1 MAYVSQ
7 ENKAELAPAIKKV
20 LNKYGMKGSISIRH
34 HSTLVVTLQSGAIQ
48 FEHSHGDGYTQVNVY
63 HIESHYEGHAKAFLL
78 ELLAAM
84 KGPSYFNND
93 DAMTDYFHRSH
104 YTDINIGKWNKP
116 YFLQDLHKPKKAKV
130 AKTASKKLVK
140 ASKTTSFNG
149 WTPEVIQGSKGK
161 PMTYVKFVEGMNE
174 KTTISDGDT
183 AEDLARMNN
192 KELDKVVDR
201 LVDSYPTLAELLMSR
216 IGFAMLDKDGL

>member
-7 ENKAELAPAIKKV
+7 KDKAKLAPQIKKV

-48 FEHSHGDGYTQVNVY
+48 FDHSHGDGYTQVNVY
-63 HIESHYEGHAKAFLL
+63 HIDSHYEGHAKSFLL

-84 KGPSYFNND
+84 KGPDYFNED

-130 AKTASKKLVK
+130 AKTASKKPIK

-149 WTPEVIQGSKGK
+149 WTPEVIQGSKSITVPK
-161 PMTYVKFVEGMNE
+161 SF
-174 KTTISDGDT
+174 TISDKDT
-183 AEDLARMNN
+183 AEDLARMND

-216 IGFAMLDKDGL
+216 IGYAMLDKDGI

>member
-7 ENKAELAPAIKKV
+7 DDKAKLAPQIKKV

-48 FEHSHGDGYTQVNVY
+48 FDHSHGDGYTQVNVY
-63 HIESHYEGHAKAFLL
+63 HIDSHYEGHAKSFLL

-84 KGPSYFNND
+84 KGPDYFNND

-130 AKTASKKLVK
+130 AKKASKTVVK

-149 WTPEVIQGSKGK
+149 WTPEVIQGSKSITVPK
-161 PMTYVKFVEGMNE
+161 SF
-174 KTTISDGDT
+174 TISDKDT
-183 AEDLARMNN
+183 AEDLARMND

-216 IGFAMLDKDGL
+216 IGYAMLDKDGI

>member
-7 ENKAELAPAIKKV
+7 DDKAKLAPQIKKV

-48 FEHSHGDGYTQVNVY
+48 FDHSHGDGYTQVNVY
-63 HIESHYEGHAKAFLL
+63 HIDSHYEGHAKAFLL

-84 KGPSYFNND
+84 KGPDYFNND

-130 AKTASKKLVK
+130 AKKASKTVVK

-149 WTPEVIQGSKGK
+149 WTPEVIQGSKSITVPK
-161 PMTYVKFVEGMNE
+161 SF
-174 KTTISDGDT
+174 TISDKDT
-183 AEDLARMNN
+183 AEDLARMND

-216 IGFAMLDKDGL
+216 IGYAMLDKEGI

>member
-7 ENKAELAPAIKKV
+7 DDKAKLAPQIKKV

-48 FEHSHGDGYTQVNVY
+48 FDHSHGDGYTQVNVY
-63 HIESHYEGHAKAFLL
+63 HIDSHYEGHAKSFLL

-84 KGPSYFNND
+84 KGPDYFNND

-130 AKTASKKLVK
+130 AKKTSKTVVK

-149 WTPEVIQGSKGK
+149 WTPEVIQGSKSITVPK
-161 PMTYVKFVEGMNE
+161 SF
-174 KTTISDGDT
+174 TISDKDT
-183 AEDLARMNN
+183 AEDLARMND

-216 IGFAMLDKDGL
+216 IGYAMLDKEGI

>member
-7 ENKAELAPAIKKV
+7 EDKKALAPAIKKV

-130 AKTASKKLVK
+130 AKTASKKPIK

-149 WTPEVIQGSKGK
+149 WTPEVIQGSKSIK
-161 PMTYVKFVEGMNE
+161 LPINS
-174 KTTISDGDT
+174 TITDGDT

-216 IGFAMLDKDGL
+216 IGFAMLDKEGL